1 MNENVMQKRL
11 SWRLAELPPV
21 TGLSL
26 PFWRKMVIERKI
38 RSRKP
43 AGGAIVILD
52 EDLKA
57 FLAGEEKEETRNQT
71 EVSQASV

>member
-57 FLAGEEKEETRNQT
+57 FLAGEDKDETRDQDNSL
-71 EVSQASV
+71 VAA